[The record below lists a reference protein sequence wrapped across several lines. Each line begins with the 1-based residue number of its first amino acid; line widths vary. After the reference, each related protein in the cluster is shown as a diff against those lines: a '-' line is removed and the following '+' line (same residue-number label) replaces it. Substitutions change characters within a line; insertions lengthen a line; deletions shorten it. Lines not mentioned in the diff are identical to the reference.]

1 MPPPSS
7 LDDAAR
13 LAERRNFEVLDTAAD
28 ADLDALAALA
38 AHVCGVGMA
47 AVSLVDGDWHRVKA
61 RYGFPF
67 PEESREAIFCAHT
80 VQQDGV
86 YEVPDAAADPRFAA
100 SALVTGPPY
109 VAFYAGAPLT
119 TDAGQTIG
127 ALCVID
133 RQPRR
138 LGTEQRQTL
147 ALLARQV
154 TRRLEHQRG
163 VRALQRASEE
173 GRAHADDMRRAAEA
187 AALNEQ
193 RMTLVLNSLGAG
205 YFDWDMSSGL
215 VTFDPRFAGLLHLH
229 QPSPQPP
236 DIVFAAIDDPEL
248 AELHT
253 ALADL
258 FAGRATRV
266 QLQFAVR
273 SPDSDPRWVRLH
285 CDIAVRTPA
294 GDPLRT
300 IGLLVDITHDHQR
313 DDQLRTA
320 QKLDAIGTLAAG
332 VAHEINTPLQFV
344 SHNLDFVASEIG
356 ELGTTIRAAAPDA
369 DEHPWR
375 DVELAVAESIEGLE
389 RVTEIVRAL
398 KEFSHNGRGGRE
410 RVDINQMVQNAIT
423 LTRNEWR
430 NAATVERHLAP
441 GLPPIAAASNECG
454 QVLINLI
461 VNAAHAIQAATR
473 PGQRG
478 LIGITTRLVDGQ
490 VEIRV
495 ADNGTGIGPEI
506 QPRIFEPFF
515 TTKAVGRGSG
525 QGLATAKAVV
535 ERYGGTI
542 GFETEVGL
550 GATFIVRFPVLGAA
564 SQAA

>member
-1 MPPPSS
+1 MPPSPPVTR
-7 LDDAAR
+7 DDAAR
-13 LAERRNFEVLDTAAD
+13 LAERRSFEVLDTAAD
-28 ADLDALAALA
+28 ADLDALTALA
-38 AHVCGVGMA
+38 AHVCGVAMA
-47 AVSLVDGDWHRVKA
+47 AVSLVDGDRHLVKA
-61 RYGFPF
+61 RHGFPF
-67 PEESREAIFCAHT
+67 ADAYRDALFSAQA
-80 VQQDGV
+80 VQPDGV
-86 YEVPDAAADPRFAA
+86 FEVADAAADARLAA
-100 SALVTGPPY
+100 SALVTGAPS
-109 VAFYAGAPLT
+109 VAFCAGAPLT
-119 TDAGQTIG
+119 TDSGRPIG
-127 ALCVID
+127 ALLVLD
-133 RQPRR
+133 QRPRR
-138 LGTEQRQTL
+138 LGAEQRQTL

-154 TRRLEHQRG
+154 ARRLEHQRS
-163 VRALQRASEE
+163 VRALQRSSEE
-173 GRAHADDMRRAAEA
+173 GRAHAEDMRRAAEA

-205 YFDWDMSSGL
+205 YFDWDMSGGL
-215 VTFDPRFAGLLHLH
+215 VTYDGRFAALLHVH

-236 DIVFAAIDDPEL
+236 DLVFAAIDDPEL

-258 FAGRATRV
+258 FAGRARRV

-285 CDIAVRTPA
+285 CDIAVRTPE

-300 IGLLVDITHDHQR
+300 IGLLVDVTHDHQR

-356 ELGTTIRAAAPDA
+356 ALAGAVQPAGT
-369 DEHPWR
+369 EHTWR
-375 DVELAVAESIEGLE
+375 DIELAVAESIEGLD

-430 NAATVERHLAP
+430 NAATIERHFAP
-441 GLPPIAAASNECG
+441 GLPPIAAAGNECG

-478 LIGITTRLVDGQ
+478 LIGITTRLVGGQ

-495 ADNGTGIGPEI
+495 ADNGTGIGVEI

-515 TTKAVGRGSG
+515 TTKAVGRGTG

-550 GATFIVRFPVLGAA
+550 GTTFTVRFPVLGAA